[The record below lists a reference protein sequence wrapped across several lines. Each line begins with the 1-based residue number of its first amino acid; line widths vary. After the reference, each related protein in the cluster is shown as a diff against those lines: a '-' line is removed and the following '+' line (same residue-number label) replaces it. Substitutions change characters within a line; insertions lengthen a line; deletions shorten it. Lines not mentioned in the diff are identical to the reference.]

1 MPTVIRMPKEQVH
14 KGRKNRNG
22 FQIGCFRV
30 CTCIHLGFLT
40 SKSGMLKIFELL
52 LGSCCETLLIN
63 FGMRE
68 LSATAFHSFLTTVT
82 ACLSTTFI
90 LCLCYTLSARSF
102 SLIRQSL
109 FVRLSIKILSFP
121 RWKLYTSLSVSCQE
135 LLFNGMACFLYSS
148 AACYM
153 GFMSKMPSYR
163 NILLFTTSNTNPALT
178 CIYVSYENVNKCLIA
193 LIDLLLLVHGNSI
206 SSRLRRRH
214 HRGLQTL
221 SWFEWLIISPLFLS
235 TIDYECVIISLI

>member
-1 MPTVIRMPKEQVH
+1 MPAEQVH
-14 KGRKNRNG
+14 KRGKNRNG
-22 FQIGCFRV
+22 FKIGCFRV
-30 CTCIHLGFLT
+30 CTCMHLGFLT

-90 LCLCYTLSARSF
+90 LCLCYTLSARSY

-109 FVRLSIKILSFP
+109 FV
-121 RWKLYTSLSVSCQE
+121 SLELNVFARKHWHFIHQE
-135 LLFNGMACFLYSS
+135 LLFNALACFMYSS

-153 GFMSKMPSYR
+153 AFMSKMPSYR
-163 NILLFTTSNTNPALT
+163 NILLFTMSNQNPALT
-178 CIYVSYENVNKCLIA
+178 CIYVSNHPKT
-193 LIDLLLLVHGNSI
+193 
-206 SSRLRRRH
+206 
-214 HRGLQTL
+214 QTL
-221 SWFEWLIISPLFLS
+221 
-235 TIDYECVIISLI
+235 

>member
-1 MPTVIRMPKEQVH
+1 MIPSRHCTVLIQRSNSLDQVSDVKRWKMPTTIRMPAEQVH
-14 KGRKNRNG
+14 KSRKNRNG
-22 FQIGCFRV
+22 FKIGCFRV
-30 CTCIHLGFLT
+30 CTCMHLGFLT

-90 LCLCYTLSARSF
+90 LCLCYTLSARSY

-109 FVRLSIKILSFP
+109 FVSSRHLRFYSKKYENVIL
-121 RWKLYTSLSVSCQE
+121 QE
-135 LLFNGMACFLYSS
+135 LLFNALACFMYSS

-153 GFMSKMPSYR
+153 AFMSKMPSYR
-163 NILLFTTSNTNPALT
+163 NILLFTMSNQNPALT
-178 CIYVSYENVNKCLIA
+178 CIYVSNQPKT
-193 LIDLLLLVHGNSI
+193 
-206 SSRLRRRH
+206 
-214 HRGLQTL
+214 QTN
-221 SWFEWLIISPLFLS
+221 
-235 TIDYECVIISLI
+235 

>member
-1 MPTVIRMPKEQVH
+1 MHIKMPTTIRMPREQVH
-14 KGRKNRNG
+14 KSRKNRNG
-22 FQIGCFRV
+22 FKIGCFRV
-30 CTCIHLGFLT
+30 CTCMHLGFLT

-90 LCLCYTLSARSF
+90 LCLCYTLSAKSF

-109 FVRLSIKILSFP
+109 F
-121 RWKLYTSLSVSCQE
+121 E
-135 LLFNGMACFLYSS
+135 LLFNALACFMYSS

-153 GFMSKMPSYR
+153 AFMSKLPSYR
-163 NILLFTTSNTNPALT
+163 NILLFTMSNQNPALT
-178 CIYVSYENVNKCLIA
+178 CIYYMGTVLAVVYA
-193 LIDLLLLVHGNSI
+193 AD
-206 SSRLRRRH
+206 
-214 HRGLQTL
+214 
-221 SWFEWLIISPLFLS
+221 
-235 TIDYECVIISLI
+235 TIVAYKYYRDSVRACGT

>member
-1 MPTVIRMPKEQVH
+1 MPKEQVH
-14 KGRKNRNG
+14 RPRDRNG
-22 FQIGCFRV
+22 IQIGCFRV
-30 CTCIHLGFLT
+30 CGCFHLEFLT
-40 SKSGMLKIFELL
+40 STCGMFKIFELL

-90 LCLCYTLSARSF
+90 LCLCYTLSSRSY

-109 FVRLSIKILSFP
+109 FVRLSIITRTHRANHRVLLRFF
-121 RWKLYTSLSVSCQE
+121 LFTCQE
-135 LLFNGMACFLYSS
+135 LLFNGLACFFYAS

-163 NILLFTTSNTNPALT
+163 NVLLLTTSNTNPALT
-178 CIYVSYENVNKCLIA
+178 CIYVSTANVNKIN
-193 LIDLLLLVHGNSI
+193 GSN
-206 SSRLRRRH
+206 
-214 HRGLQTL
+214 
-221 SWFEWLIISPLFLS
+221 
-235 TIDYECVIISLI
+235 

>member
-1 MPTVIRMPKEQVH
+1 MPREQVH
-14 KGRKNRNG
+14 QNRKNRNG

-30 CTCIHLGFLT
+30 CTCVHLGFLT

-90 LCLCYTLSARSF
+90 LCLCYTLSSRSY

-109 FVRLSIKILSFP
+109 FVRLSIKTKIPHRLKTIFQLSF
-121 RWKLYTSLSVSCQE
+121 
-135 LLFNGMACFLYSS
+135 FL
-148 AACYM
+148 AGA
-153 GFMSKMPSYR
+153 
-163 NILLFTTSNTNPALT
+163 
-178 CIYVSYENVNKCLIA
+178 VV
-193 LIDLLLLVHGNSI
+193 
-206 SSRLRRRH
+206 
-214 HRGLQTL
+214 
-221 SWFEWLIISPLFLS
+221 
-235 TIDYECVIISLI
+235 

>member
-1 MPTVIRMPKEQVH
+1 MPIKIRMPKEQVH
-14 KGRKNRNG
+14 GSRKNRNG
-22 FQIGCFRV
+22 FKIGCFRV
-30 CTCIHLGFLT
+30 CTCVHLGFLT

-68 LSATAFHSFLTTVT
+68 LSATAFHSLLTTVT

-109 FVRLSIKILSFP
+109 FVRVINQNSSKVSPLLLFRLFSF
-121 RWKLYTSLSVSCQE
+121 QE
-135 LLFNGMACFLYSS
+135 LLFNGMACFLFSS

-153 GFMSKMPSYR
+153 GFMSKLPSYR

-178 CIYVSYENVNKCLIA
+178 CIYVSYKRVNKRLMA
-193 LIDLLLLVHGNSI
+193 LIDLFLSEVHGNSI
-206 SSRLRRRH
+206 SSRLCRRH
-214 HRGLQTL
+214 HRGLQAL
-221 SWFEWLIISPLFLS
+221 S
-235 TIDYECVIISLI
+235 

>member
-1 MPTVIRMPKEQVH
+1 VIRMPKEQVH
-14 KGRKNRNG
+14 RPRNRNG
-22 FQIGCFRV
+22 IQIGCFRV
-30 CTCIHLGFLT
+30 CGCFHLEFLSSTC
-40 SKSGMLKIFELL
+40 GMFKIFELL

-90 LCLCYTLSARSF
+90 LCLCYTLSSRSY

-109 FVRLSIKILSFP
+109 FVRLSIITRARTRANHGFCCVFIFRFASF
-121 RWKLYTSLSVSCQE
+121 TCQE
-135 LLFNGMACFLYSS
+135 LLFNGLACFFYAS

-163 NILLFTTSNTNPALT
+163 NILLLTTSNTNPALT
-178 CIYVSYENVNKCLIA
+178 CIYVSLA
-193 LIDLLLLVHGNSI
+193 M
-206 SSRLRRRH
+206 
-214 HRGLQTL
+214 
-221 SWFEWLIISPLFLS
+221 
-235 TIDYECVIISLI
+235 

>member
-14 KGRKNRNG
+14 RSRKNRNG
-22 FQIGCFRV
+22 FNIGCFRV
-30 CTCIHLGFLT
+30 FTCVHLGFLT

-90 LCLCYTLSARSF
+90 LVLCYTLSSRSY

-109 FVRLSIKILSFP
+109 FVRLLIKMFFFEGEIIPFV
-121 RWKLYTSLSVSCQE
+121 RFQE
-135 LLFNGMACFLYSS
+135 LLFNGMACFFYSS

-153 GFMSKMPSYR
+153 GFMSKLPSYR
-163 NILLFTTSNTNPALT
+163 NILLFTMNNTNPALT
-178 CIYVSYENVNKCLIA
+178 CIYVRWSNSKVKCKHI
-193 LIDLLLLVHGNSI
+193 
-206 SSRLRRRH
+206 
-214 HRGLQTL
+214 
-221 SWFEWLIISPLFLS
+221 
-235 TIDYECVIISLI
+235 